1 MCEELSL
8 VQETPQFKKKKY
20 HYDFSRS
27 FKGETIERLDN
38 DKIRGLTRT
47 ETRKHSEV
55 FEDGMKFVHKV
66 KENFKFSE
74 DSKLKV
80 NYCPLKLY

>member
-1 MCEELSL
+1 MLEN
-8 VQETPQFKKKKY
+8 
-20 HYDFSRS
+20 
-27 FKGETIERLDN
+27 G
-38 DKIRGLTRT
+38 KIRGLTRT

-55 FEDGMKFVHKV
+55 FEDGMKFIHNV

-80 NYCPLKLY
+80 NYFSIKNYTEVK